1 MSRTL
6 GIGDPVRWWPHG
18 RSALRR
24 APGASEPRRSR
35 LALAPTAGLMKQ
47 GRAGLPPEALTG
59 QPGYEKVMF
68 TLRVSRRGYRCVH

>member
-1 MSRTL
+1 M
-6 GIGDPVRWWPHG
+6 
-18 RSALRR
+18 
-24 APGASEPRRSR
+24 
-35 LALAPTAGLMKQ
+35 ALAPTAGLMKQ